1 MPAEWQ
7 SRQLLLTAAEPGPW
21 NIRSPEWQIDVHR
34 CQLQFVVGVSA
45 SWHKR
50 SDGEKGERQRLAQHV
65 NSPQDTTTEV
75 CSTTLR
81 MNPLGLRGGLRFGAC
96 AGASDHQH
104 LRSPGRRGKA
114 DLPLNSMSP
123 SEASIM
129 CAASLRALATI
140 LSLTMV
146 RVPPLIVVERE
157 PPMPTPQ

>member
-1 MPAEWQ
+1 
-7 SRQLLLTAAEPGPW
+7 
-21 NIRSPEWQIDVHR
+21 
-34 CQLQFVVGVSA
+34 
-45 SWHKR
+45 
-50 SDGEKGERQRLAQHV
+50 
-65 NSPQDTTTEV
+65 
-75 CSTTLR
+75 

-129 CAASLRALATI
+129 CAASLRTLATI

-146 RVPPLIVVERE
+146 RVPPLIGSSASRRCQRLSNNARRDAFDLVDIEVTLKRGERASSE
-157 PPMPTPQ
+157 MVSVMSRVAGTHRCRHARPG